1 MDQQRPESN
10 NQSDVAL
17 AQAAADGDAVA
28 RKTVSDLADP
38 LIVRKTELFCKR
50 FCYDHRF
57 RYSCTLPHG
66 WAKVQDAPYC
76 EWGNASYAWML
87 EDLTSESRLQRFE
100 GADGARLVDY
110 LGVISHSQPFY
121 ERWKDWRFGRR
132 VRAPSYIQEL
142 GPDSVKLF
150 LWMRDG
156 DDIAN
161 MAQRLGKSDAEA
173 TAMAS
178 QIVIELTQRNRLHLL
193 DPPKTESLTG
203 LDRLDEEHDSSQ
215 ADIAIMDDSAEDA
228 QIGEMLLEGIDQLDP
243 VEQYVIE
250 AMVVE
255 DQDAE
260 VVLAA
265 LKRLDIS
272 IKKGVPA
279 DKTNKQQLYYFRRK
293 TIAKLAKLSG
303 LTEQ

>member
-1 MDQQRPESN
+1 MDQQRSESN
-10 NQSDVAL
+10 NQNDVAL
-17 AQAAADGDAVA
+17 AQAAAGGDAVA

-38 LIVRKTELFCKR
+38 LIIRQTELFCKR

-100 GADGARLVDY
+100 GADGARLIDY

-161 MAQRLGKSDAEA
+161 MAQRLGKSDAET

-178 QIVIELTQRNRLHLL
+178 QIIIELTQRNRLHLL

-203 LDRLDEEHDSSQ
+203 LKVGG
-215 ADIAIMDDSAEDA
+215 ISAL
-228 QIGEMLLEGIDQLDP
+228 MLLNKGFEIYLDKAAQSHQQILVSAGQRGVN
-243 VEQYVIE
+243 VE
-250 AMVVE
+250 
-255 DQDAE
+255 
-260 VVLAA
+260 LAIA
-265 LKRLDIS
+265 DLVKLTRAKW
-272 IKKGVPA
+272 IKAV
-279 DKTNKQQLYYFRRK
+279 
-293 TIAKLAKLSG
+293 
-303 LTEQ
+303 